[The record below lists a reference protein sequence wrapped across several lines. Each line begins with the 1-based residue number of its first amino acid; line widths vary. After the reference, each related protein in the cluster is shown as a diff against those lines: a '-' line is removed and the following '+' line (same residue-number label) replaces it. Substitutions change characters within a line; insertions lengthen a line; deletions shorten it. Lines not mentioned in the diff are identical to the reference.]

1 MDLLDILKEKGI
13 VKIITNYL
21 DFFYHVDK
29 NKRHTHHIK
38 FKNVLSK
45 INYNYMKNKKERESD
60 IMLLYL
66 LKDHGFI
73 NISYKECLTMSSFH
87 VMDDIR
93 NRLVDDQRQLNN
105 YYNLVA
111 NYRNRNRRLYQ
122 PGIIS
127 NLRNLFFDDEIFAPR
142 LMYTRH
148 RVQGSANYYNLVA
161 NYRNRNRRLYQP
173 GIISHLRNLFFD
185 DEIFAPRLM
194 YTRHRV
200 QGSAFGC
207 YIYGHDK
214 RVNAVN
220 KLENK
225 LEKKRKIFLKKNYK
239 RDITKE
245 NRDLL
250 IRRIQSKLKSRK
262 LKNLEKSKKIH
273 KDLLKNKKIYR
284 RYR

>member
-66 LKDHGFI
+66 LKDYGFI

-127 NLRNLFFDDEIFAPR
+127 N
-142 LMYTRH
+142 
-148 RVQGSANYYNLVA
+148 
-161 NYRNRNRRLYQP
+161 
-173 GIISHLRNLFFD
+173 LRNLFFD

>member
-13 VKIITNYL
+13 VKIIINYL

-45 INYNYMKNKKERESD
+45 INYNYMKNKKGQESD
-60 IMLLYL
+60 LMLLYL

-93 NRLVDDQRQLNN
+93 NRLVNDQRQLNN

-127 NLRNLFFDDEIFAPR
+127 PNLRI
-142 LMYTRH
+142 RH
-148 RVQGSANYYNLVA
+148 
-161 NYRNRNRRLYQP
+161 
-173 GIISHLRNLFFD
+173 IFFD

>member
-45 INYNYMKNKKERESD
+45 INYNYMKNKKEGESD

-127 NLRNLFFDDEIFAPR
+127 PN
-142 LMYTRH
+142 
-148 RVQGSANYYNLVA
+148 
-161 NYRNRNRRLYQP
+161 
-173 GIISHLRNLFFD
+173 LRNLFFD

-273 KDLLKNKKIYR
+273 KDLLKNKKTNR

>member
-13 VKIITNYL
+13 VKIIINYL
-21 DFFYHVDK
+21 DFFYHADK
-29 NKRHTHHIK
+29 NKRHIHHIK

-45 INYNYMKNKKERESD
+45 INYNYMKNKKGPESD
-60 IMLLYL
+60 LMLLYL
-66 LKDHGFI
+66 LKDYGFI

-87 VMDDIR
+87 VMDDVR

-111 NYRNRNRRLYQ
+111 NYRNRNRGRDLYE
-122 PGIIS
+122 PGIITP
-127 NLRNLFFDDEIFAPR
+127 NPRIRILFFDETFLPR

-148 RVQGSANYYNLVA
+148 RVQGN
-161 NYRNRNRRLYQP
+161 
-173 GIISHLRNLFFD
+173 
-185 DEIFAPRLM
+185 
-194 YTRHRV
+194 
-200 QGSAFGC
+200 AFGC
-207 YIYGHDK
+207 YIYGHHK

-262 LKNLEKSKKIH
+262 FQNLEKSRKIH
-273 KDLLKNKKIYR
+273 KDLLKNKKTNK

>member
-1 MDLLDILKEKGI
+1 MDLLDEVRETGI
-13 VKIITNYL
+13 VRIIINYL
-21 DFFYHVDK
+21 SFFYHVDK
-29 NKRHTHHIK
+29 NKHHIHHIK

-45 INYNYMKNKKERESD
+45 INYNYMKNKKRRESD
-60 IMLLYL
+60 IMLLYI

-93 NRLVDDQRQLNN
+93 NRLVNDQRQLNN

-127 NLRNLFFDDEIFAPR
+127 QN
-142 LMYTRH
+142 
-148 RVQGSANYYNLVA
+148 
-161 NYRNRNRRLYQP
+161 
-173 GIISHLRNLFFD
+173 LRNLFFD

-250 IRRIQSKLKSRK
+250 IRRIQSKLKTRK

-273 KDLLKNKKIYR
+273 KDLLKNKKTNR

>member
-93 NRLVDDQRQLNN
+93 NRLVDDQRQLN
-105 YYNLVA
+105 
-111 NYRNRNRRLYQ
+111 
-122 PGIIS
+122 
-127 NLRNLFFDDEIFAPR
+127 
-142 LMYTRH
+142 
-148 RVQGSANYYNLVA
+148 NYYNLVA

>member
-87 VMDDIR
+87 IMDDIR

-127 NLRNLFFDDEIFAPR
+127 PN
-142 LMYTRH
+142 
-148 RVQGSANYYNLVA
+148 
-161 NYRNRNRRLYQP
+161 
-173 GIISHLRNLFFD
+173 LRNLFFD

-273 KDLLKNKKIYR
+273 KDLLKNKKTNR

>member
-45 INYNYMKNKKERESD
+45 INYNYMKNKKVQESD
-60 IMLLYL
+60 LMLLYL
-66 LKDHGFI
+66 LKDYGFI

-105 YYNLVA
+105 YYQFVWE
-111 NYRNRNRRLYQ
+111 YRNRNRNRLV
-122 PGIIS
+122 IS
-127 NLRNLFFDDEIFAPR
+127 PNLRIRHLFFDEEGVIW
-142 LMYTRH
+142 
-148 RVQGSANYYNLVA
+148 
-161 NYRNRNRRLYQP
+161 
-173 GIISHLRNLFFD
+173 
-185 DEIFAPRLM
+185 
-194 YTRHRV
+194 
-200 QGSAFGC
+200 

-225 LEKKRKIFLKKNYK
+225 LGKKRKIFLKKNYK

-262 LKNLEKSKKIH
+262 LKNLEKSKKIR
-273 KDLLKNKKIYR
+273 KDLLKNKKTNR

>member
-1 MDLLDILKEKGI
+1 MDLLNEVREKGI
-13 VKIITNYL
+13 VKIIINYL

-29 NKRHTHHIK
+29 NKLHTHHIK

-45 INYNYMKNKKERESD
+45 INYNYMINKKRRESD
-60 IMLLYL
+60 IMLLYI

-93 NRLVDDQRQLNN
+93 NRLVNDQRQLNN

-111 NYRNRNRRLYQ
+111 NYRNRNRGLYQ

-127 NLRNLFFDDEIFAPR
+127 PNLRIRHLFFDDEIFAPR
-142 LMYTRH
+142 LMYTH
-148 RVQGSANYYNLVA
+148 
-161 NYRNRNRRLYQP
+161 
-173 GIISHLRNLFFD
+173 
-185 DEIFAPRLM
+185 
-194 YTRHRV
+194 HRV

-207 YIYGHDK
+207 YIYGHNK

-250 IRRIQSKLKSRK
+250 IRRIQSKLKTRK

-273 KDLLKNKKIYR
+273 KDLLKNKKTNR

>member
-148 RVQGSANYYNLVA
+148 RVQGSA
-161 NYRNRNRRLYQP
+161 
-173 GIISHLRNLFFD
+173 
-185 DEIFAPRLM
+185 
-194 YTRHRV
+194 
-200 QGSAFGC
+200 FGC

>member
-73 NISYKECLTMSSFH
+73 NISYKECLIMSSFD

-93 NRLVDDQRQLNN
+93 NRLADDQRQLNI

-111 NYRNRNRRLYQ
+111 NYRNRNRGLYE
-122 PGIIS
+122 PGIITP
-127 NLRNLFFDDEIFAPR
+127 NPRIRILFFDEP
-142 LMYTRH
+142 
-148 RVQGSANYYNLVA
+148 
-161 NYRNRNRRLYQP
+161 
-173 GIISHLRNLFFD
+173 
-185 DEIFAPRLM
+185 FAPRLM

-273 KDLLKNKKIYR
+273 KDLLKNKKTNR
-284 RYR
+284 RNR

>member
-127 NLRNLFFDDEIFAPR
+127 PN
-142 LMYTRH
+142 
-148 RVQGSANYYNLVA
+148 
-161 NYRNRNRRLYQP
+161 
-173 GIISHLRNLFFD
+173 LRNLFFD

>member
-148 RVQGSANYYNLVA
+148 RVQ
-161 NYRNRNRRLYQP
+161 R
-173 GIISHLRNLFFD
+173 
-185 DEIFAPRLM
+185 
-194 YTRHRV
+194 
-200 QGSAFGC
+200 SAFGC

>member
-1 MDLLDILKEKGI
+1 MDLLDILKEKDI

-45 INYNYMKNKKERESD
+45 INYNYMKNKKEGESD

-127 NLRNLFFDDEIFAPR
+127 PN
-142 LMYTRH
+142 
-148 RVQGSANYYNLVA
+148 
-161 NYRNRNRRLYQP
+161 
-173 GIISHLRNLFFD
+173 LRNLFFD

-273 KDLLKNKKIYR
+273 KDLLKNKKTNR

>member
-148 RVQGSANYYNLVA
+148 RVQGSA
-161 NYRNRNRRLYQP
+161 
-173 GIISHLRNLFFD
+173 
-185 DEIFAPRLM
+185 
-194 YTRHRV
+194 
-200 QGSAFGC
+200 FGC

-262 LKNLEKSKKIH
+262 LKNLEESKKIH

>member
-1 MDLLDILKEKGI
+1 MDLLDEVRETGI
-13 VKIITNYL
+13 VRIIINYL
-21 DFFYHVDK
+21 SFFYHVDK
-29 NKRHTHHIK
+29 NKHHTHHIK

-45 INYNYMKNKKERESD
+45 INYNYMKNKKRQESD
-60 IMLLYL
+60 LMLLYL

-93 NRLVDDQRQLNN
+93 NRLVNDQRQLNN

-122 PGIIS
+122 PGII
-127 NLRNLFFDDEIFAPR
+127 LPNLFGDDVPR
-142 LMYTRH
+142 LMYTSH
-148 RVQGSANYYNLVA
+148 RIQGS
-161 NYRNRNRRLYQP
+161 
-173 GIISHLRNLFFD
+173 G
-185 DEIFAPRLM
+185 
-194 YTRHRV
+194 
-200 QGSAFGC
+200 FGY
-207 YIYGHDK
+207 YIYGHNK
-214 RVNAVN
+214 RINAIN
-220 KLENK
+220 KLEKN

-250 IRRIQSKLKSRK
+250 IKRIKSKLKTRK

-273 KDLLKNKKIYR
+273 KDLLKNKKINR

>member
-13 VKIITNYL
+13 VKIIINYL

-45 INYNYMKNKKERESD
+45 INYNYMKNKKGQESD
-60 IMLLYL
+60 LMLLYL

-93 NRLVDDQRQLNN
+93 NRLVNNQRQLNN

-111 NYRNRNRRLYQ
+111 NYRGRNRSLYQ

-127 NLRNLFFDDEIFAPR
+127 PNPR
-142 LMYTRH
+142 IRH
-148 RVQGSANYYNLVA
+148 
-161 NYRNRNRRLYQP
+161 
-173 GIISHLRNLFFD
+173 LFFD

-207 YIYGHDK
+207 YIYGHNK

-262 LKNLEKSKKIH
+262 FKNLEKSRKVH
-273 KDLLKNKKIYR
+273 KDLLKNKKTNR

>member
-45 INYNYMKNKKERESD
+45 INYNYMKNKKEGESD

-87 VMDDIR
+87 IMDDIR

-127 NLRNLFFDDEIFAPR
+127 PN
-142 LMYTRH
+142 
-148 RVQGSANYYNLVA
+148 
-161 NYRNRNRRLYQP
+161 
-173 GIISHLRNLFFD
+173 LRNLFFD

-273 KDLLKNKKIYR
+273 KDLLKNKKTNR

>member
-1 MDLLDILKEKGI
+1 MDLLDILKENGI

-45 INYNYMKNKKERESD
+45 INYNYMKNKKEGESD

-127 NLRNLFFDDEIFAPR
+127 PN
-142 LMYTRH
+142 
-148 RVQGSANYYNLVA
+148 
-161 NYRNRNRRLYQP
+161 
-173 GIISHLRNLFFD
+173 LRNLFFD

-273 KDLLKNKKIYR
+273 KDLLKNKKTNR

>member
-45 INYNYMKNKKERESD
+45 INYNYMINKKRRESD
-60 IMLLYL
+60 IMLLYI

-127 NLRNLFFDDEIFAPR
+127 PN
-142 LMYTRH
+142 
-148 RVQGSANYYNLVA
+148 
-161 NYRNRNRRLYQP
+161 
-173 GIISHLRNLFFD
+173 LRNLFFD

-273 KDLLKNKKIYR
+273 KDLLKNKKTNR

>member
-1 MDLLDILKEKGI
+1 MDLLDEVRETGI
-13 VKIITNYL
+13 VRIIINYL
-21 DFFYHVDK
+21 SFFYHVDK
-29 NKRHTHHIK
+29 NKHHIHHIK

-45 INYNYMKNKKERESD
+45 INYNYMKNKKRRESD
-60 IMLLYL
+60 IMLLYI

-93 NRLVDDQRQLNN
+93 NRLVNDQRQLNN

-127 NLRNLFFDDEIFAPR
+127 QN
-142 LMYTRH
+142 
-148 RVQGSANYYNLVA
+148 
-161 NYRNRNRRLYQP
+161 
-173 GIISHLRNLFFD
+173 LRNLFFD

-273 KDLLKNKKIYR
+273 KDLLKNKKTNR